1 MNLEQITAELEAL
14 LRDRILVVWGHAVE
28 RVSLE
33 VPPRLEMGDL
43 ATPIAM
49 ELARQ
54 LKRSPREIA
63 TRIVEGIEMPPIV
76 DRVSVE
82 GPGYVNFRLD
92 RKIFLA
98 SLLGEEMTAAP
109 GAPER
114 ILVEHTN
121 INPNKAAHI
130 GHLRN
135 AVLGDTLVRCLRWL
149 GNEVEI
155 QNYIDDT
162 GVQVA
167 DVVVGFQHL
176 LGEDRETIRRRIE
189 SDQER
194 FDFFCWDLYA
204 RVGRHYEENP
214 DSKQWRLDTLHEIE
228 SQQGATAELAA
239 MISDAI
245 VRRHVETMWRLDIR
259 YDVLTEESDIIK
271 LRFWQNAFEK
281 LKRSGAVVLETE
293 GKNAGCWVMRLSESA
308 EFAGLEDPDKVLVRS
323 NGTVTYVG
331 KDIAYQL
338 WKFGLLESTFGYREF
353 MRYPDGHILWQS
365 TSEEEDAVPAAPGF
379 GGADRVFNVID
390 NRQGYLQK
398 IVKEGLQLLGHPRE
412 AERSVHFAYEM
423 VALSPA
429 TAESLGVVVSDEDQQ
444 KTALEMSGRK
454 GVGIKAD
461 DLLDELE
468 RKAEE
473 ALGEGLSA
481 ERAAE
486 MPEDERRHLAHQ
498 IAVAALR
505 YFMLKFGRNRVI
517 AFDFREAL
525 AFEGDS
531 GPYLQYSTVRAQN
544 IFRKMQERGVATGL
558 DDQERDQ
565 LTIGEE
571 VNDEIWDIV
580 RAAAV
585 TSAVVRRAVDA
596 LELSMITHHALEL
609 SQKFNSFYHKYPIL
623 NEPRADERRRRAACA
638 AVFLSTMKG
647 ILELLG
653 IPVPDRM

>member
-1 MNLEQITAELEAL
+1 MNLEQISTELEAL
-14 LRDRILVVWGHAVE
+14 LRDRILVVWGHAVDQ
-28 RVSLE
+28 VSLE

-49 ELARQ
+49 ELARH

-63 TRIVEGIEMPPIV
+63 TRIVEGMVPPPIV
-76 DRVSVE
+76 RQVSVE
-82 GPGYVNFRLD
+82 GPGYVNFRVD
-92 RKIFLA
+92 RKSFLA
-98 SLLGEEMTAAP
+98 SLLGEEMTAP
-109 GAPER
+109 LGAPER

-167 DVVVGFQHL
+167 DVVLGFQHL
-176 LGEDRETIRRRIE
+176 LGEDREAIRRRID
-189 SDQER
+189 SDAER

-214 DSKQWRLDTLHEIE
+214 DAKQGRLDTLHQIE
-228 SQQGATAELAA
+228 SQHGPTAEIAA

-245 VRRHVETMWRLDIR
+245 VRRHVETMWRLGIR

-338 WKFGLLESTFGYREF
+338 WKFGLLDRTFGYREF
-353 MRYPDGHILWQS
+353 MRYPDDHILWQS
-365 TSEEEDAVPAAPGF
+365 TSDEQDADPSAPGF

-390 NRQGYLQK
+390 NRQAYLQK
-398 IVKEGLQLLGHPRE
+398 IVKEGLQLLGHQRE
-412 AERSVHFAYEM
+412 ADRSIHFAYEM

-429 TAESLGVVVSDEDQQ
+429 TAELLGVVVGEDDQQ
-444 KTALEMSGRK
+444 KGALEMSGRK

-461 DLLDELE
+461 DLFDELE

-481 ERAAE
+481 ERAAA
-486 MPEDERRHLAHQ
+486 MPEDERRLLAHQ

-531 GPYLQYSTVRAQN
+531 GPYLQYSTVRARN
-544 IFRKMQERGVATGL
+544 IFRKMQERGVSTGL
-558 DDQERDQ
+558 DEQERDQ
-565 LTIGEE
+565 LTIGED

-580 RAAAV
+580 RSAAT
-585 TSAVVRRAVDA
+585 TSAVVRRAVDS

-638 AVFLSTMKG
+638 AVFLSTMDG

-653 IPVPDRM
+653 IPVPERM